1 MNRGPL
7 LRSEKRRRRFS
18 GAQRG
23 LHGFLNSGTYDS
35 ATEGGSMKWIA
46 ALTVGLAV
54 LAIGFGA
61 FGQSDLDVFPI
72 GTTKMVY
79 RITSEE
85 MSEPQILEL
94 VVTAHG
100 DDRYTIRMSTEQT
113 GTEDELATG
122 FGFIFGAATVSSG
135 AGHDVSYSSLQ
146 ALMDQRNRLQEGQDY
161 LLPDGGLFKDIVG
174 TTIAGV
180 WCLEGTF
187 ENPDEPDAR
196 MTVAFALSQ
205 PVYISPRIRAEE
217 LRNGEWVEVFSL
229 ELAEYT
235 FTEDGG

>member
-1 MNRGPL
+1 M
-7 LRSEKRRRRFS
+7 KR
-18 GAQRG
+18 
-23 LHGFLNSGTYDS
+23 
-35 ATEGGSMKWIA
+35 IA
-46 ALTVGLAV
+46 ALMVGIVA

-61 FGQSDLDVFPI
+61 LGQSDLDVFPI

-79 RITSEE
+79 RITSAE

-94 VVTAHG
+94 VVTAYG
-100 DDRYTIRMSTEQT
+100 DDRYTIRMLTEQT
-113 GTEDELATG
+113 GAEDELATG

-135 AGHDVSYSSLQ
+135 AGHDVSYTSLQ

-161 LLPDGGLFKDIVG
+161 LLPSGGMFTDIVG
-174 TTIAGV
+174 VTIADV

-187 ENPDEPDAR
+187 SNPDEPEAR
-196 MTVAFALSQ
+196 MTVAFALSH

-217 LRNGEWVEVFSL
+217 LRDGEWVEVFAL

-235 FTEDGG
+235 FIEGGG